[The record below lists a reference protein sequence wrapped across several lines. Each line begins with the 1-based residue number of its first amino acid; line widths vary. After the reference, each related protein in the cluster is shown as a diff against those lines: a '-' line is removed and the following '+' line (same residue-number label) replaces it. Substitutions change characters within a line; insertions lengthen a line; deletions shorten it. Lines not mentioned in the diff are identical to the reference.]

1 MANVL
6 HRLLAI
12 TNPPSNSFHGSRSLI
27 FQFSWLRFKM
37 AAATTTTHINY
48 TVTAEERS
56 LIMSNST
63 AVGLK
68 AAVTASA
75 VSGAFVAAANHL
87 SPFFRHRLS
96 ISGKVSI
103 VAMSGLACFSIWA
116 EQDLLRASRN
126 PGEYIAEVKGEKHW
140 TTVGPNVRS
149 GLPLWQRAA
158 NFVHDHPF
166 RTVAFT
172 AVPLVGAIYL
182 DQARNPNIQ
191 YSQKIM
197 HTRIYGQGTCVV
209 LLLST
214 MAFYDYMSRRG
225 PFVYVGKCTISMA
238 LFSIN
243 EDISNV

>member
-1 MANVL
+1 
-6 HRLLAI
+6 
-12 TNPPSNSFHGSRSLI
+12 
-27 FQFSWLRFKM
+27 M

-96 ISGKVSI
+96 ISGNLSI

-149 GLPLWQRAA
+149 
-158 NFVHDHPF
+158 
-166 RTVAFT
+166 
-172 AVPLVGAIYL
+172 AIYL
-182 DQARNPNIQ
+182 DQTRNPNIQ

-225 PFVYVGKCTISMA
+225 PFV
-238 LFSIN
+238 
-243 EDISNV
+243 